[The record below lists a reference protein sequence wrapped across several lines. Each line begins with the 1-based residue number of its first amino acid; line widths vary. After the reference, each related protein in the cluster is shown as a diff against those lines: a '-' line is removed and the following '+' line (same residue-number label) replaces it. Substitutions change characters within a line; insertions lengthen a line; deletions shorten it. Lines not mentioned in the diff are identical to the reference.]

1 MIFFVTLLMTMALTK
16 ISIVHADHDR
26 IATYNSFVQQIGY
39 CKMQSY
45 DTVSRSTS
53 GSVPM
58 FLDGRVR
65 FGVGLSSVNIDA
77 PDASNLC
84 GMCLNV
90 TRIKNMPS
98 FNEELTAW
106 IDDDDHNHDEEWFI
120 AMVFDR
126 CGDEV
131 CIRDFLDFDIYS
143 LTQPVAHG
151 NPRGVEWH
159 AIPCPVQ
166 SGERIEYI
174 VCTSMTCNAQDVVVM
189 QEQQLTTP
197 QYYWSIT
204 LRNLRV
210 PVKTVSVHWK
220 GSEYMLRREVAVA
233 SWVWDKYP
241 YILKEG
247 INITFIDQENNT
259 FHDHIFLKKEDA
271 LASYH
276 GGFLKRASFTYS

>member
-1 MIFFVTLLMTMALTK
+1 
-16 ISIVHADHDR
+16 
-26 IATYNSFVQQIGY
+26 
-39 CKMQSY
+39 
-45 DTVSRSTS
+45 
-53 GSVPM
+53 M

-65 FGVGLSSVNIDA
+65 FGVGLSSMNIDIDGPEA
-77 PDASNLC
+77 PNLC

-90 TRIKNMPS
+90 TRIENMPS
-98 FNEELTAW
+98 FNEELTTW
-106 IDDDDHNHDEEWFI
+106 IDDDDDDKEWFI

-143 LTQPVAHG
+143 TTQPVAHG
-151 NPRGVEWH
+151 NPQGIEWH

-166 SGERIEYI
+166 SGERIEYL
-174 VCTSMTCNAQDVVVM
+174 VCTSTTCNAQDDISVV
-189 QEQQLTTP
+189 QEQLFTTP

-210 PVKTVSVHWK
+210 PVTTVMVYWK
-220 GSEYMLRREVAVA
+220 DSEYILRRDVAVG
-233 SWVWDKYP
+233 SWVWDQHP
-241 YILKEG
+241 YTLGEG
-247 INITFIDQENNT
+247 INITFVDVENNT

-276 GGFLKRASFTYS
+276 GGFLKKASFSYRQS